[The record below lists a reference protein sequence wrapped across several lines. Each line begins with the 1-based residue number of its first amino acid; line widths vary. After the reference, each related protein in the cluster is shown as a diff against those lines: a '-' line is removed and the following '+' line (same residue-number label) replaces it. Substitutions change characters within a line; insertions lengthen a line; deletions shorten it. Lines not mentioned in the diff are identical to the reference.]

1 MRIRQVLAI
10 LAVGSVLGCYA
21 KTADNSGQSGAK
33 ANPAAPA
40 AGTPTAPA
48 QPGVPHPALLDPSQ
62 AIETAPAT
70 YKVKFETT
78 QGDVVIEV
86 DRASAPK
93 GADRFF
99 NLVKIGFLDDVAFF
113 RAIDGFM
120 VQFGL
125 NGDPAVNKAWKNAT
139 IQDDPVKGSN
149 ETGAITFAMRGPN
162 TRTTQ
167 LFINLVDNN
176 GKGTRPV
183 NLDKMNFASFGK
195 VVEGMDVIKK
205 LHTGYGEGA
214 PKGKGPGQGRITNEG
229 NAYLKKNFPKLDYIK
244 KATLL

>member
-78 QGDVVIEV
+78 QGSFRFVSFLIS
-86 DRASAPK
+86 RRGRFPW
-93 GADRFF
+93 GRDRFSRRCAAQTGRNYSALF
-99 NLVKIGFLDDVAFF
+99 PRFQQCEPLIG
-113 RAIDGFM
+113 
-120 VQFGL
+120 GL
-125 NGDPAVNKAWKNAT
+125 LPIKLSGPAH
-139 IQDDPVKGSN
+139 G
-149 ETGAITFAMRGPN
+149 GG
-162 TRTTQ
+162 
-167 LFINLVDNN
+167 L
-176 GKGTRPV
+176 
-183 NLDKMNFASFGK
+183 
-195 VVEGMDVIKK
+195 
-205 LHTGYGEGA
+205 
-214 PKGKGPGQGRITNEG
+214 
-229 NAYLKKNFPKLDYIK
+229 
-244 KATLL
+244 